1 MMRIYILALLT
12 AALTAVAP
20 ASAQTELSGSIA
32 GMTMTG
38 GSYKLVGNLTTSATI
53 NVTGTVTLDLNGFV
67 LKRSGSGHAF
77 SIDQGHFTIID
88 SNPTKANTVSGVTG
102 TISGGVITG
111 SGGDR
116 GGIIW
121 FDGGGFNLNGGTLV
135 GGNTEKGSYF
145 EGNNEPTYACGGAVY
160 VNNGVF
166 TMDGGDIAYCQ
177 TNSTYGSR
185 KGGAVFI
192 DGANGCTPKFVLKG
206 DSRIYGCKSARG
218 GAVYVHTTSDVT
230 DLENNKGYF
239 VMEGGVIEDCTAD
252 LGGAVMISGGSL
264 FEMTGGEIRNNE
276 STAGKANQYWGG
288 GGIFI
293 HYAAGPS
300 GVVGRFDMYGGKITG
315 NITDAHG
322 CGIHSN
328 GTVNLYGGEISGNH
342 PAGWEE
348 DELFQEGECVY
359 GGGIYMYE
367 YAGYPAKLT
376 MNGASAKI
384 SDNVA
389 ACGGGVYLKDGA
401 DFEFNSG
408 MIAENRALTV
418 WAEEDGK
425 DDLNNNVGT
434 PKINGGGGVFVSTGC
449 TFDMGGSASMTG
461 NKTSGYGNAVH
472 SQGTFTM
479 SGGSIE
485 HNVPSD
491 WQEGVG
497 YTQNTHGGG
506 VCIAALAGK
515 AQSVFTLSGDAR
527 ISDNVGASGGGV
539 MVWNNARFIMN
550 GGTMSGNRALGLNG
564 LGNGGAVYVN
574 STTSAF
580 DFNGGAINGNS
591 SLRYGGAINI
601 NQGSTLN
608 LTGGTIHGN
617 TSNYGGGVSQEQGEC
632 SMTIRQ
638 DITLSGNTA
647 AYDGGGL
654 FIEMG
659 TVVLDGCIIKDNNA
673 ETGNGGGVALKA
685 ARVEG
690 SINMT
695 VSNQADISSN
705 AAGGNGGGIA
715 LHLGP
720 ADAASWGERQSIHVN
735 LLSGDIKANTA
746 SSGGALHI
754 YADPSYGTAT
764 MTVGTAELNGNKVS
778 DKGGSIYITG
788 SLTVTGKLTVKD
800 NFAGNEAGAILVAG
814 GDFSIA
820 DCEISGNKA
829 GYDADGNIVNAAA
842 NGGAISITD
851 GAVTIAKGQISNNIS
866 TGYGGGLYVANTGS
880 SKNVKLLGGGVFEY
894 NTASHG
900 GGLYV
905 SGDIIM
911 EFQGSVAFNTAR
923 CGGGVLLNGAD
934 LTIKGGL
941 IRNNRAVPDIND
953 PDAADALTKPETG
966 YLLDFTELSG
976 IGGGIYLSTASTLQF
991 DISSELG
998 VYENDATWG
1007 ADDIFANGNGTSV
1020 TLPDVVSMTLTG
1032 YRVPTTELYWAEDYI
1047 TDDTRYDEGS
1057 YIMSTAWSQKNDR
1070 YDDAIMDPSK
1080 SIYRIDYA
1088 SFTWPWTKYLCLELG
1103 YAFVIVDVVKQGMKT
1118 GESAVIVFTPAKN
1131 KVAEGVYEVAAGEKP
1146 YVTVI
1151 FVGEGTGKD
1160 VTRQVALPS
1169 GWWEIKEDPAWSW
1182 TYEGEGPY
1190 YNEVLDP
1197 DKIVEVTLEKL
1208 DSEGKLTYIFRNSAG
1223 SDIPESAESVVVN
1236 RMNSPL

>member
-38 GSYKLVGNLTTSATI
+38 GSYKLVGNLSTSKPI
-53 NVTGTVTLDLNGFV
+53 YVSGTVTLDLNGFV
-67 LKRSGSGHAF
+67 LKRTGTVTDSGSGYENQTISVNTA
-77 SIDQGHFTIID
+77 GNFTIID
-88 SNPTKANTVSGVTG
+88 SNPTKANTGAYGINGAAVT
-102 TISGGVITG
+102 INGGIITG
-111 SGGDR
+111 GRGDR
-116 GGIIW
+116 GGIIYSRGTVN
-121 FDGGGFNLNGGTLV
+121 FNGGTLA
-135 GGNTEKGSYF
+135 GGKAVAI
-145 EGNNEPTYACGGAVY
+145 GNGNEQMTDGCGGAVY
-160 VNNGVF
+160 VDNGIF
-166 TMDGGDIAYCQ
+166 TMNGGHIAYCQ
-177 TNSTYGSR
+177 TEKTDAAGTFGVGKCR
-185 KGGAVFI
+185 GGAVFV
-192 DGANGCTPKFVLKG
+192 DYVAEFRLQGT
-206 DSRIYGCKSARG
+206 SRIYGCKAARG
-218 GAVYVHTTSDVT
+218 GAVYVHTSSGAVSNGTLTSRGV
-230 DLENNKGYF
+230 F
-239 VMEGGVIEDCTAD
+239 RMSGGEISDCVGD
-252 LGGAVMISGGSL
+252 IGGAVLLSGGSL
-264 FEMTGGEIRNNE
+264 FEMSGGTICNNRSDATNE
-276 STAGKANQYWGG
+276 YWGG
-288 GGIFI
+288 GGVFVNRDE
-293 HYAAGPS
+293 GPS
-300 GVVGRFDMYGGKITG
+300 GFMGEFNMSGGSITG
-315 NITDAHG
+315 NRSSANG
-322 CGIHSN
+322 CGIHST
-328 GTVNLYGGEISGNH
+328 GTVNVSGGTISGNV
-342 PAGWEE
+342 PSGWTEYLPSPWQGQYSE
-348 DELFQEGECVY
+348 SVF
-359 GGGIYMYE
+359 GGGIYVRYS
-367 YAGYPAKLT
+367 GSTLT
-376 MNGASAKI
+376 VTGGDI

-389 ACGGGVYLKDGA
+389 ACGGGVYLKEGA
-401 DFEFNSG
+401 GFVLSESSDQTYVRR
-408 MIAENRALTV
+408 NRAMKQMDY
-418 WAEEDGK
+418 E
-425 DDLNNNVGT
+425 
-434 PKINGGGGVFVSTGC
+434 NGGGGVFVNSGC
-449 TFDMGGSASMTG
+449 SFTMTG
-461 NKTSGYGNAVH
+461 GTLSGNMTTTFGNAVH

-479 SGGSIE
+479 SGGSILD
-485 HNVPSD
+485 NVPAD
-491 WQEGVG
+491 WVDGEEYIFNHPDGLG
-497 YTQNTHGGG
+497 SRNTHGGG
-506 VCIAALAGK
+506 VFIYSSSADRI
-515 AQSVFTLSGDAR
+515 SIFTLSSGE
-527 ISDNVGASGGGV
+527 IKDNIGASGGAV
-539 MVWNNARFIMN
+539 MVWNNARFD
-550 GGTMSGNRALGLNG
+550 MSGGILSGNKAVGTGG

-580 DFNGGAINGNS
+580 NFNGGTIEGNS

-608 LTGGTIHGN
+608 LISGN
-617 TSNYGGGVSQEQGEC
+617 ILDNSSNYGGGISQEQGEC
-632 SMTIRQ
+632 SMTINEG
-638 DITLSGNTA
+638 ITLSNNTA

-654 FIEMG
+654 FVETG
-659 TVVLDGCIIKDNNA
+659 TVTLEGCTISENSSDNRGGAIYMDSGSLNIESGTLKDNKV
-673 ETGNGGGVALKA
+673 TA
-685 ARVEG
+685 ADG
-690 SINMT
+690 Y
-695 VSNQADISSN
+695 
-705 AAGGNGGGIA
+705 
-715 LHLGP
+715 
-720 ADAASWGERQSIHVN
+720 
-735 LLSGDIKANTA
+735 
-746 SSGGALHI
+746 GGAIVLNQSGSM
-754 YADPSYGTAT
+754 D
-764 MTVGTAELNGNKVS
+764 VGQAELVGNS
-778 DKGGSIYITG
+778 APDKGGCIYVGG

-814 GDFSIA
+814 GDLSIA

-851 GAVTIAKGQISNNIS
+851 GAVTITKGQISNNIS

-1020 TLPDVVSMTLTG
+1020 ILPDVVSMTLTG